1 MEAIKRETS
10 KAKII
15 ALFIAALPLLFL
27 SCDEEQVVEDSD
39 YVEISE
45 YRERFAYEEWDLDA
59 SGAIE
64 ERELSSGIFESMDAD
79 DDSFLSNDEWG
90 ETEFYFTGKDY
101 GAFNEWDINNDGM
114 LDEEEFEVVVDKVG
128 LFDSWDINDD
138 GWLEDQELSS
148 GVFDSFDA
156 DDDGLLDDEEYGT
169 WEDYQPY

>member
-1 MEAIKRETS
+1 MDTTKRVTS
-10 KAKII
+10 NTKTVV
-15 ALFIAALPLLFL
+15 LFIAALPLLFL
-27 SCDEEQVVEDSD
+27 SCNEEQVIENGD

-59 SGAIE
+59 SGVLE
-64 ERELSSGIFESMDAD
+64 ERELSEGLFESFDAND
-79 DDSFLSNDEWG
+79 DDLISNDEWG
-90 ETEFYFTGKDY
+90 VTEFYFTGNDY
-101 GAFNEWDINNDGM
+101 GAFNEWDLNNDGR
-114 LDEEEFEVVVDKVG
+114 LDNEEFEAVVDDVG

-138 GWLEDQELSS
+138 GLIEDQELSS